1 MEKKTTQHY
10 LFPELDSPV
19 LLQMKEYA
27 KEHFIPIMDERSLH
41 MLLTLL
47 TVQQPKRILELGS
60 AIGYSAIRMALALPN
75 AHITTIERDDVRY
88 EEAVQNI
95 HDAELN
101 ERIAIHH
108 ADALEWD
115 TTKLHKT
122 FDALFIDAAKGQ
134 YERFFEKYEPYVQV
148 GGIIYCDNIAMD
160 GQVLH
165 PLSDIPR
172 RNRTMIRNLQQFI
185 ETMYNHPRYEV
196 SYLNIGD
203 GLLIARK
210 VKEDEA

>member
-1 MEKKTTQHY
+1 MEPKTTQHY
-10 LFPELDSPV
+10 LFPEMDSPI
-19 LLQMKEYA
+19 LLHMKQYA

-47 TVQQPKRILELGS
+47 TVQQPKQILELGS
-60 AIGYSAIRMALALPN
+60 AIGYSAIRMALALPH
-75 AHITTIERDDVRY
+75 AKITTLERDSVRY
-88 EEAVQNI
+88 KEAVQNI
-95 HDAELN
+95 QSAQLEGQ
-101 ERIAIHH
+101 IAIHH
-108 ADALEWD
+108 TDALQWD

-122 FDALFIDAAKGQ
+122 FDVLFIDAAKGQ
-134 YERFFEKYEPYVQV
+134 YERFFEKYEQYVHV

-160 GQVLH
+160 GQVLQ
-165 PLSDIPR
+165 PLNDIPR
-172 RNRTMIRNLQQFI
+172 RNRTMIRNLKQFI

-210 VKEDEA
+210 VKEDEV